1 MGRGNKGADLPR
13 TGVLLCCL
21 PVSDAVHLNQFFCFF
36 LGQHFHH
43 CQASALSCHNMSKWQ
58 SGQPAVIEMGEVFSP
73 AGWSLLVLLVSPTA
87 AAAAAKE
94 AATRLLPGVVVCLLL
109 LLLLLQVV
117 ASAPVAAWAAA
128 RCVLL

>member
-1 MGRGNKGADLPR
+1 MANIFIIVKQ
-13 TGVLLCCL
+13 VL
-21 PVSDAVHLNQFFCFF
+21 F
-36 LGQHFHH
+36 
-43 CQASALSCHNMSKWQ
+43 SCYNVSKWQ

-73 AGWSLLVLLVSPTA
+73 AGWSQCLLVSPTA

-117 ASAPVAAWAAA
+117 ASAPMAAWAAA